1 MIHCHISYDI
11 IPYIAIFHTQYIHIL
26 GYHILSYPST
36 YVRIFQINLDFLE
49 NSLEISMAGLLALKG
64 LPSIITQQ
72 AHRLPHMRLLV
83 VEMFN
88 SIIGH
93 SLFTKDAIF
102 LELMQRIKGF
112 MNDRKIEQYLEEAR
126 EIKAYLL
133 VILHCATK

>member
-1 MIHCHISYDI
+1 MIPYIAT
-11 IPYIAIFHTQYIHIL
+11 YIAIFHHPQYTSLAIYI
-26 GYHILSYPST
+26 GPYAIYYHILHL
-36 YVRIFQINLDFLE
+36 FQINLDFLE
-49 NSLEISMAGLLALKG
+49 NSLEISMSGLLALNG

-102 LELMQRIKGF
+102 LELMQRFKGF